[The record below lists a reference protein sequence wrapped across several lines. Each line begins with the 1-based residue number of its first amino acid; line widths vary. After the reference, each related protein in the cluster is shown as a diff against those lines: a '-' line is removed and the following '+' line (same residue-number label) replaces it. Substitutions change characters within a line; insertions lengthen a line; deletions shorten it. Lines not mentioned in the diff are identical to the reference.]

1 MRLNRFLA
9 SAGLGSRRSVEELI
23 RTEQVRIN
31 GRVVTDLATK
41 VSPDDAVKVGS
52 RLLHQEKTLTAVLNK
67 PRGFVCTASDDLDRR
82 TIFDLLP
89 PNWPRVFHVGRL
101 DKDSEGLLIVTNDG
115 DLSLALT
122 HPRYKIDKEYEVLL
136 DKPFVPTDRAK
147 LLKGFHIMGGRAK
160 IEHLEQLGPMHLK
173 LTLNQGIKR
182 QIRLMLYE
190 LGYEVERLVRVRIG
204 VLKIGETR
212 PGDWRILTPKEI
224 ATLKSPET
232 APATRGLGARPK
244 GAPVRKFPHPAL
256 PAADLGRKEP
266 RPTPPAPHPPQR
278 ETTGPR
284 PAPARKPVGAPTGG
298 WRAPGSERKRPS
310 SPPPRREREREGSR
324 GPAPFKAHES
334 QANPQRRFSP
344 RPDPR
349 RSTDA
354 PSGPRREFSRAEKSG
369 PPRDTRP
376 PQRKPSGPPAGDRRA
391 PRPHGKRPPN
401 APRREER
408 GGPRR

>member
-23 RTEQVRIN
+23 TTGQVRVN
-31 GRVVTDLATK
+31 GQVVTDLATK
-41 VSPDDAVKVGS
+41 VTPDDAVKVGS

-67 PRGFVCTASDDLDRR
+67 PRNYVCTADDDLDRR

-89 PNWPRVFHVGRL
+89 TNWPRVFHVGRL

-136 DKPFVPTDRAK
+136 DRPFNPTDRAK

-160 IEHLEQLGPMHLK
+160 IEHLEQLGPNHLRMV
-173 LTLNQGIKR
+173 LTQGIKR

-204 VLKIGETR
+204 PLKIGETR

-244 GAPVRKFPHPAL
+244 GVPARKFPRPPRPDAGL
-256 PAADLGRKEP
+256 ERKEP
-266 RPTPPAPHPPQR
+266 RPAAPAPRPPQR
-278 ETTGPR
+278 DTADTRPSRDPRRPGAGPARQR
-284 PAPARKPVGAPTGG
+284 PAPARKPVGSKTPNAGPSHEY
-298 WRAPGSERKRPS
+298 AER
-310 SPPPRREREREGSR
+310 
-324 GPAPFKAHES
+324 PAP
-334 QANPQRRFSP
+334 RG
-344 RPDPR
+344 RPWQK
-349 RSTDA
+349 
-354 PSGPRREFSRAEKSG
+354 GPG
-369 PPRDTRP
+369 
-376 PQRKPSGPPAGDRRA
+376 AGS
-391 PRPHGKRPPN
+391 
-401 APRREER
+401 REER
-408 GGPRR
+408 PARKTNDGPARPRRDFGSAERRPGKPQGFRGPKRRD